1 MNQRPPKPE
10 FLIQYEEW
18 LKAGPPKC
26 CHNCDSY
33 SEQGHCLHFDMRPP
47 EEFAATQDA
56 CPDWTFEIPF

>member
-1 MNQRPPKPE
+1 MSQRPQKPE

-18 LKAGPPKC
+18 IKAGPPKC

-56 CPDWTFEIPF
+56 CPDWSLEIPF